1 PQPGRLPLGPEP
13 HGRSVPNLSPAGQG
27 AVKNRRKSRSR
38 RGNEADRRR
47 AEAALFRLRLWLRR
61 DRVVAKRRRRRDAK
75 AEVFFAP
82 KSASLGFVQKQVP
95 DRKRIST
102 KAPLT
107 LTLSRPMGDLFSV
120 LLASCRQNKTMRDR
134 TLCRRDAG
142 STLERHQEAQLNTYP
157 TGK

>member
-1 PQPGRLPLGPEP
+1 MLTAVLRDAVGSVRTASSAGARLTPSSTA
-13 HGRSVPNLSPAGQG
+13 GRSDRQPWRSRETQSEF
-27 AVKNRRKSRSR
+27 KNRRKSRSR

-107 LTLSRPMGDLFSV
+107 LTLS
-120 LLASCRQNKTMRDR
+120 
-134 TLCRRDAG
+134 
-142 STLERHQEAQLNTYP
+142 
-157 TGK
+157 